1 VKPTCKISVNF
12 NVDLP
17 GRDQERDF
25 SKAMERLQAMASE
38 MSKSK
43 LRELR
48 MIGRLLQKRVNE
60 VKKSS
65 PKGIMEKH
73 RG

>member
-1 VKPTCKISVNF
+1 MKPTCKIAVNF

-25 SKAMERLQAMASE
+25 RKAMERLQAMASE
-38 MSKSK
+38 MSRSK
-43 LRELR
+43 LKELR
-48 MIGRLLQKRVNE
+48 MIGRLLQKRVDE

-65 PKGIMEKH
+65 PETA
-73 RG
+73 

>member
-1 VKPTCKISVNF
+1 MTCKIAVNF

-25 SKAMERLQAMASE
+25 RKAMERLQAMASE
-38 MSKSK
+38 MSRSK
-43 LRELR
+43 LKELR
-48 MIGRLLQKRVNE
+48 MIGRLLQKRVDE

-65 PKGIMEKH
+65 PETA
-73 RG
+73 

>member
-1 VKPTCKISVNF
+1 MKPTCKVAVNF

-25 SKAMERLQAMASE
+25 RKAMERLQAMASE

-48 MIGRLLQKRVNE
+48 MIGRLLQKRVDE

-73 RG
+73 

>member
-1 VKPTCKISVNF
+1 VTPTCKIAVNF

-25 SKAMERLQAMASE
+25 NKAMERLQAMASE
-38 MSKSK
+38 LSKSK

-48 MIGRLLQKRVNE
+48 MIGRLLQKRVDE
-60 VKKSS
+60 VKKTS
-65 PKGIMEKH
+65 PVTT
-73 RG
+73 

>member
-1 VKPTCKISVNF
+1 VKPTCKIAVNF

-38 MSKSK
+38 MSRSK
-43 LRELR
+43 LKELR
-48 MIGRLLQKRVNE
+48 MIGRLLQKRVDE

-65 PKGIMEKH
+65 PETA
-73 RG
+73 

>member
-1 VKPTCKISVNF
+1 MKPTCKISVNF

-17 GRDQERDF
+17 GRDQGRDF

-48 MIGRLLQKRVNE
+48 MIGRLLQKRVDE

>member
-1 VKPTCKISVNF
+1 MTCKIAVNF

-25 SKAMERLQAMASE
+25 RKAMERLQAMASE
-38 MSKSK
+38 MSRSK
-43 LRELR
+43 LKELR
-48 MIGRLLQKRVNE
+48 MIGRLLQKRVDE

>member
-1 VKPTCKISVNF
+1 MKESCKITINL
-12 NVDLP
+12 NADLP
-17 GRDQERDF
+17 GKDQGRDF

-38 MSKSK
+38 MSRSK

-48 MIGRLLQKRVNE
+48 MIGRLLQKRVDE

-65 PKGIMEKH
+65 PETT
-73 RG
+73 